1 MNESSSSTPL
11 PEDSSTDLKRAQD
24 LLGLLKPGAPLPCL
38 LSTLSPDGR
47 PHTTWMF
54 ASRSTDTDSEIL
66 TITSPDSDKI
76 QNLRANRKVEWLI
89 TSQDRLQ
96 QLYLE
101 GDAEIVDKIS
111 EIRRLWNMI
120 SGKQKQEVFFMK
132 FYNSGLGFSIVRT
145 RITSAVYV
153 APEEKRKA
161 RFNIE
166 EMTAI
171 A

>member
-1 MNESSSSTPL
+1 
-11 PEDSSTDLKRAQD
+11 
-24 LLGLLKPGAPLPCL
+24 
-38 LSTLSPDGR
+38 
-47 PHTTWMF
+47 MF
-54 ASRSTDTDSEIL
+54 ASRSTDDDLEIL

-76 QNLRANRKVEWLI
+76 RNLRSNRKVEWLI
-89 TSQDRLQ
+89 TSKDRFQ

-101 GDAEIVDKIS
+101 GDAEIIENVS
-111 EIRRLWNMI
+111 EIRRLWSMI

-153 APEEKRKA
+153 VPEEKRKA
-161 RFNIE
+161 RFIIE
-166 EMTAI
+166 ELI